1 VAAAEAPERAH
12 AHLGSLLGQ
21 ARLQLWQ
28 RDVGHLGQGGVDQL
42 GMGLSAMREPVAAL
56 RLGPG
61 VPAGSA
67 HPLPA
72 DGAGRAHAKPGRGL
86 AARQA
91 LSNGGQ
97 NAGAKI
103 EGQRFGQ
110 GGWPPCQPL
119 P

>member
-1 VAAAEAPERAH
+1 MR
-12 AHLGSLLGQ
+12 LG
-21 ARLQLWQ
+21 AT
-28 RDVGHLGQGGVDQL
+28 
-42 GMGLSAMREPVAAL
+42 REPVAAL

-61 VPAGSA
+61 VASSSA
-67 HPLPA
+67 QGLPA
-72 DGAGRAHAKPGRGL
+72 NCAGRAYAKPGRGL